1 MSVNLGKRDNLSRT
15 IRLLECIIIKKKQL
29 FEKKKQIEISERIL
43 VLV

>member
-29 FEKKKQIEISERIL
+29 FEKKNKSKYLKEFL
-43 VLV
+43 F